1 MAVSLDWGVS
11 IQKRLHRTGPAALR
25 LVAGVVAAKWHW
37 MNILL
42 FVDAMGKDAHY
53 STEIGPSRLIF
64 GAMRSHRR
72 RGVAQMNRLGVH
84 IREPLARLERRAG
97 AFLGGGRVRSLREV
111 QSCGSY
117 PSDDDAM
124 PQMHDRP

>member
-84 IREPLARLERRAG
+84 IREPLPAQRG
-97 AFLGGGRVRSLREV
+97 APEHSWGGG
-111 QSCGSY
+111 G
-117 PSDDDAM
+117 
-124 PQMHDRP
+124 